1 MVTLHLL
8 RHGKAKS
15 APEFA
20 DIELPLAERG
30 RSESD
35 RMGRLL
41 AVCDAQPDLILC
53 SSAQRARETLAGVL
67 PHLGGTYRVKV
78 EEQLYTFDT
87 APIYDQLRQVPQA
100 ESSVLLVGHN
110 PALENLTAELSADG
124 TPSALRQ
131 LAIEFPTC
139 ALATIEFNFEDWA
152 VLVPQTGRLIRL
164 AIPDALDQW
173 YCNEAR
179 DR

>member
-20 DIELPLAERG
+20 DIERPLAERG
-30 RSESD
+30 RSDSD
-35 RMGRLL
+35 GMGRLL
-41 AVCDAQPDLILC
+41 AATDAPPSLILC

-67 PHLGGTYRVKV
+67 SHLGGTYRVDV
-78 EEQLYTFDT
+78 EEQLYTFDP
-87 APIYDQLRQVPQA
+87 APISARLRQVPQS
-100 ESSVLLVGHN
+100 EGSVLLIGHN

-131 LAIEFPTC
+131 LATKFPTC
-139 ALATIEFNFEDWA
+139 ALATIEFTFEDWA
-152 VLVPQTGRLIRL
+152 VLGAKTGRLIRL
-164 AIPDALDQW
+164 AMPGALD
-173 YCNEAR
+173 
-179 DR
+179 